1 MRRRIV
7 KISLNAGLILIGL
20 TALIPV
26 LWMVSA
32 SFMSPGEAGTF
43 PPPMF
48 PKHPTFEHYRALT
61 GRLNMGRYFLNSFI
75 IASAVTLISTL
86 LNSMAGFAFAKY
98 HFKGRDRLFSAL
110 LSGMIIPAQVT
121 MLPLLGSVMP
131 ACGGGALRA
140 GIFIANVVR
149 WKKSHNPKRRSGNGS
164 AWWDRLPAG
173 KWQFAGGKTLCVAE
187 GLT

>member
-1 MRRRIV
+1 MAGCGESAARRIGCL
-7 KISLNAGLILIGL
+7 SDY
-20 TALIPV
+20 
-26 LWMVSA
+26 
-32 SFMSPGEAGTF
+32 SPGCVFLRLSQPSIGGKDFRQVLGLAGGWVV
-43 PPPMF
+43 
-48 PKHPTFEHYRALT
+48 L
-61 GRLNMGRYFLNSFI
+61 
-75 IASAVTLISTL
+75 
-86 LNSMAGFAFAKY
+86 
-98 HFKGRDRLFSAL
+98 
-110 LSGMIIPAQVT
+110 
-121 MLPLLGSVMP
+121 LLGSVMP